1 MSRRKAEITKPLH
14 ILATMNSNVV
24 QFLVLVV
31 VVCCFQALLY
41 YHFPCNFSGDA
52 PARKVSPSQN
62 HSQIELGK
70 RESADT
76 KRGRVYACV
85 FTGRWMFLRILLPY
99 LYRELRQNG
108 GVVDGVIFVMIGYT
122 EEAQSKLNNFVTAA
136 NSILKDETFEFL
148 YLTKDPNPPDNPGNM
163 HPIYCRFYYVALQ
176 RLLQNPSDVYV
187 KMDDD
192 IVYLHPNVFGSMI
205 NNKNTSECFVHYG
218 NIVTNWRGNWLRQ
231 KIGVYD
237 NEVNPKGLKFD
248 FAPDAPCGWRSP
260 ECAEMVLRTFIHHYH
275 KKQLD
280 RYLFRGR
287 DLTSKGERFSIN
299 FFLLDVDIVDFERM
313 MEIGPITNGGDEVW
327 WTMRYSRN
335 APRPNCLV
343 GKALVVHY
351 SYGVNMKEMLGL
363 GLLKEFENIV
373 RIELGQ
379 TLPETLWNATDFS

>member
-1 MSRRKAEITKPLH
+1 MPKRTEQAPNHFIM
-14 ILATMNSNVV
+14 ATMNSNV
-24 QFLVLVV
+24 FKFIIVV
-31 VVCCFQALLY
+31 VVCCFQALFI
-41 YHFPCNFSGDA
+41 YHLSWSFRNGVDTA
-52 PARKVSPSQN
+52 VSISNTQN
-62 HSQIELGK
+62 HPLNVEPAK
-70 RESADT
+70 RECNDT

-108 GVVDGVIFVMIGYT
+108 GVVDGVIFVMIGFT
-122 EEAQSKLNNFVTAA
+122 EEAQSKLKNFATAA
-136 NSILKDETFEFL
+136 NNILKDETFQFV
-148 YLTKDPNPPDNPGNM
+148 YLKEDPTPPHDPGNM
-163 HPIYCRFYYVALQ
+163 HPIYCRFYYIVLQ
-176 RLLQNPSDVYV
+176 RLLQNPSDVYF

-192 IVYLHPNVFGSMI
+192 LVYLHPNVFGNMI
-205 NNKNTSECFVHYG
+205 KNKNTSECFLHYG
-218 NIVTNWRGNWLRQ
+218 NIVTNWRGNWLHQ

-260 ECAEMVLRTFIHHYH
+260 ECAEMALRTFIHHYH

-287 DLTSKGERFSIN
+287 DLTAKGERFSIN
-299 FFLLDVDIVDFERM
+299 LFLLDVDIVDFERM
-313 MEIGPITNGGDEVW
+313 MQLGPITNGGDEVW

-335 APRPNCLV
+335 APQPNCLV

-351 SYGVNMKEMLGL
+351 SYGVNMKEMLET

-373 RIELGQ
+373 RIELAQ